1 MLRLY
6 FEIDDIIITAH
17 KLCGPAIVLELN
29 LQKKKEKKKRKVP
42 PEQYYHFKNSLFEVK
57 HLIKPFENVSC
68 KRYAKT

>member
-29 LQKKKEKKKRKVP
+29 LQKKKEKRKKKSP
-42 PEQYYHFKNSLFEVK
+42 PRTVLSF
-57 HLIKPFENVSC
+57 
-68 KRYAKT
+68 

>member
-29 LQKKKEKKKRKVP
+29 LQKKKKVP

-57 HLIKPFENVSC
+57 HPIKPFENVSC
-68 KRYAKT
+68 IRDAKT

>member
-29 LQKKKEKKKRKVP
+29 LQKRKKKKRKKSP
-42 PEQYYHFKNSLFEVK
+42 PRTVLSF
-57 HLIKPFENVSC
+57 
-68 KRYAKT
+68 

>member
-29 LQKKKEKKKRKVP
+29 LQKKKEKKKKSP
-42 PEQYYHFKNSLFEVK
+42 PRTVLSF
-57 HLIKPFENVSC
+57 
-68 KRYAKT
+68 

>member
-29 LQKKKEKKKRKVP
+29 LQKKKEKKKEEKSP
-42 PEQYYHFKNSLFEVK
+42 QNSIIILKTLFLK
-57 HLIKPFENVSC
+57 
-68 KRYAKT
+68 

>member
-29 LQKKKEKKKRKVP
+29 LQKKKEEKKRKVP

>member
-17 KLCGPAIVLELN
+17 KLCRPAIVLELN
-29 LQKKKEKKKRKVP
+29 LQKKKKKKVP

-57 HLIKPFENVSC
+57 HLIKPFGNVSC